1 MVSGYERYSVNS
13 TAFSEGCAFLT
24 LKKREIANLP
34 FNFKG
39 GDSLHPS
46 HPLPKSFFQIQGST
60 TQRRT
65 ERVKLKSPR
74 REAGTRRGTAGV
86 GSDLNWLKSARHNLF
101 VPNTLTVYRVFVAS
115 SGGLVPER
123 QAFRDA
129 INAYN
134 EMDAVSRGVMSF
146 P

>member
-1 MVSGYERYSVNS
+1 V
-13 TAFSEGCAFLT
+13 
-24 LKKREIANLP
+24 NLP

-65 ERVKLKSPR
+65 EQIKLKSPK
-74 REAGTRRGTAGV
+74 REAGTQRGTG
-86 GSDLNWLKSARHNLF
+86 R
-101 VPNTLTVYRVFVAS
+101 
-115 SGGLVPER
+115 
-123 QAFRDA
+123 RDA

-134 EMDAVSRGVMSF
+134 EMDAISRGVMSF